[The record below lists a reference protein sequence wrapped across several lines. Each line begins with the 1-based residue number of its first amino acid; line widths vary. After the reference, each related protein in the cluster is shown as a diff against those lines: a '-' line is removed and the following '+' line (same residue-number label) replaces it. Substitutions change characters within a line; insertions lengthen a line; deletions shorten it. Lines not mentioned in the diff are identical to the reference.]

1 MQIEQF
7 DTGLKGQEKVE
18 KIVISPEENYNYK
31 QVVRKYLNSIN
42 TFQTLFLS
50 LN

>member
-18 KIVISPEENYNYK
+18 KIVISPEKIITTNKLSEN
-31 QVVRKYLNSIN
+31 I
-42 TFQTLFLS
+42 
-50 LN
+50 